1 MKDPVTRKIITDKDY
16 QLIKTGK
23 IMKIQSDNPYL
34 PSTDMEILYED
45 ENIIQVK
52 FGYNEED
59 LFYSNH
65 KEILLNINKKYEK
78 IKNE

>member
-1 MKDPVTRKIITDKDY
+1 MKAVIHH
-16 QLIKTGK
+16 LIKTPEW
-23 IMKIQSDNPYL
+23 ISLIIFFACL
-34 PSTDMEILYED
+34 FAFIYED

-65 KEILLNINKKYEK
+65 KEILLNINKKDEN
-78 IKNE
+78 ITNE

>member
-1 MKDPVTRKIITDKDY
+1 
-16 QLIKTGK
+16 
-23 IMKIQSDNPYL
+23 
-34 PSTDMEILYED
+34 MEILYED

-65 KEILLNINKKYEK
+65 KEILLNINKKDEN